1 MPNKSNAFQRVQGSE
16 RRIDLRPCMR
26 FLRAFLHRIAL
37 GTFPTK
43 FEKGRDNM
51 NLFYDDE
58 GIIGKAE
65 KAYLRNTLEEFF
77 QLVKRMKN
85 QLGKQ
90 G

>member
-1 MPNKSNAFQRVQGSE
+1 MRLKVQ
-16 RRIDLRPCMR
+16 
-26 FLRAFLHRIAL
+26 
-37 GTFPTK
+37 K
-43 FEKGRDNM
+43 KGRDNM

-65 KAYLRNTLEEFF
+65 KAYLKNTLEEFF

>member
-1 MPNKSNAFQRVQGSE
+1 
-16 RRIDLRPCMR
+16 
-26 FLRAFLHRIAL
+26 
-37 GTFPTK
+37 
-43 FEKGRDNM
+43 M

-65 KAYLRNTLEEFF
+65 KAYLKNTLEEFF

-90 G
+90 GYLLDKYLLDLLNAIGHTPASDAADEGISIWASSPDCAAGFLSVRAST